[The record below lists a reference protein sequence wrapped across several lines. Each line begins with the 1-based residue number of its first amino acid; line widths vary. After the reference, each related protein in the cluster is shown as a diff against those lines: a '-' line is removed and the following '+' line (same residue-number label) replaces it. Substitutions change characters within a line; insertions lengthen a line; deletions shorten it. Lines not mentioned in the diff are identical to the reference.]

1 MQAQRGN
8 RKVYPSDITIV
19 YSSSRFYRDPS
30 QRQILIVHFV
40 FMNSSARK
48 TFNENFTEEKYQK
61 LLAEL
66 NAGLDEPIAFR
77 VAETPVFLT
86 DDFRGRLL
94 AAGKDII
101 DVILQPDFKQLTER
115 AIPDRWRVPNENDHP
130 HFIAL
135 DFGVCSDDHGNIV
148 PKLIELQGFPSL
160 YGFQVK
166 LAETYSAA
174 FEIGEEWSPFF
185 NGLTRH
191 TYLEL
196 LRKTIVGDY
205 PPDEA
210 VLMDVN
216 AHEQKTYVDFFYTQ
230 HFIGTPVVALED
242 LEQEGKMLFY
252 RQDGR
257 RRPVTRIYNRLI
269 FDEIENNAE
278 LLSKVVD
285 VTQPLDVQWITH
297 PNWFYRVSK
306 FTMPFL
312 TGEYVPKTQFLHEIK
327 TIPADLENYVLKP
340 LFSFAGQGVIID
352 VSKNDLA
359 NIKDPENWILQQKV
373 NYEPVVK
380 SPEGDVKVEIRLLY
394 LWPDGDEKPTLA
406 INLARLSR
414 GKMIGVRY
422 NKDFTWVGGTVAMM
436 K

>member
-1 MQAQRGN
+1 
-8 RKVYPSDITIV
+8 
-19 YSSSRFYRDPS
+19 
-30 QRQILIVHFV
+30 
-40 FMNSSARK
+40 MNPSARK
-48 TFNENFTEEKYQK
+48 TFNQNFTEEKYQQF
-61 LLAEL
+61 LTGL
-66 NAGLDEPIAFR
+66 NAGLDQPIAFR

-86 DDFRGRLL
+86 ADFRDKLL

-115 AIPDRWRVPNENDHP
+115 AIPHKWRVPNENGHP

-135 DFGVCSDDHGNIV
+135 DFGVCSDEQGNIV

-166 LAETYSAA
+166 LAERFNDVFDISD
-174 FEIGEEWSPFF
+174 EWTPYFSGM
-185 NGLTRH
+185 NSKN
-191 TYLEL
+191 YLDL
-196 LRKTIVGDY
+196 LKKTIIGDNK
-205 PPDEA
+205 PEEV

-216 AHEQKTYVDFFYTQ
+216 AHQQKTYVDFYYTRQ
-230 HFIGTPVVALED
+230 YIGTPIVALEE
-242 LEQEGKMLFY
+242 LEQEGDQLYYRANGEKM
-252 RQDGR
+252 
-257 RRPVTRIYNRLI
+257 PIKRIYNRLI

-278 LLSKVVD
+278 LLNQVVD
-285 VTQPLDVQWITH
+285 VRQSLNVEWITH
-297 PNWFYRVSK
+297 PNWFYRMSK

-312 TGEYVPKTQFLHEIK
+312 KGDYVPKTRFLHEVK
-327 TIPADLENYVLKP
+327 ETPVDLENYVLKP

-352 VSKNDLA
+352 VTKNDLS

-394 LWPDGDEKPTLA
+394 LWPDGDAKPTLA
-406 INLARLSR
+406 IDLARLSR

-422 NKDFTWVGGTVAMM
+422 NKDFTWVGGTVALM